1 MQWFGFL
8 KAPAEKQ
15 PPLLKPAHRDV
26 RSHRFAKYQ
35 SLKKIHFALG
45 LFYLVI
51 FGLIY
56 FFAYEDLTPSGRVG
70 IPLVTV
76 LLPTIQ
82 FLVANG
88 CRLESELARVASI
101 VIGVVMLPLFPIGT
115 ILGLVVL
122 HQSRDKNEN
131 EEACESS

>member
-1 MQWFGFL
+1 M
-8 KAPAEKQ
+8 
-15 PPLLKPAHRDV
+15 
-26 RSHRFAKYQ
+26 AKYQ
-35 SLKKIHFALG
+35 SLKKIHFGLG

-56 FFAYEDLTPSGRVG
+56 LFAYEDLTPSGRVG
-70 IPLVTV
+70 IPLVTI

-88 CRLESELARVASI
+88 CRLESELARVASMA
-101 VIGVVMLPLFPIGT
+101 IGVLMLPLFPVGT
-115 ILGLVVL
+115 IFGIVVL
-122 HQSRDKNEN
+122 QQSRIKNEN